1 MAKAKK
7 RYVRNVIEERKRNL
21 LTPEGLDAYR
31 ENPLGWYTSPLMRES
46 FAPGSKKRSDRK
58 GHGTGVKDYMSL
70 EEMSKLPLR
79 SSLAPGKK
87 GPQNTYR
94 IFNGSGGIPVIH
106 SGVIDDR
113 TEEERA
119 AQEAWDER
127 MAEINQ
133 GRDDRLKARKK
144 EQIRRAQDTARGE
157 PTKWAEP
164 SREPTPPAAQEQ
176 NQSAVSNGTRQQ
188 HDAGKKEKKGTG
200 GAQGQTPPKGA
211 NVSTG
216 HSRYGS
222 TPGESGVVVD
232 GAPVAANNTAAR
244 DNVAAAQRESTKV
257 NEINAEQARKD
268 AQSRAYDAD
277 RRREAREIRDRV
289 ARGEEREQY
298 YANREAARKAAAEQA
313 RKERMDQRYKE
324 GKLSSVD
331 DWENLGR
338 GGSNRRN
345 YSAVEGETDAQ
356 KAEREKDVAKRDARI
371 EELRRRAIKMADKTL
386 LKEGETLSWD
396 PKTGARVVTRTV
408 KNAEGKDVTETVGDD
423 ELDKRKIK
431 GYGNEGFSYAK
442 DSFYSNN
449 PAKMRGLENLR
460 KVFEDSHKAGTL
472 TDKQIDAFAAKL
484 DSWDA
489 EAKGN
494 RKRIDAANAEREMR
508 QQLEL
513 RQKYGMTDKDP
524 GTGQYLVSDDDL
536 KAYDEKVRGEVVKKT
551 LGEMATRGPVDTEQ
565 GYREYGKS
573 WQTLME
579 NGINMPQARA
589 DAFKALSPE
598 ARAEYNRQVHEAA
611 SEDERDTVKQNL
623 VLNYLYKKNGITRD
637 DPTMGTVLGHDVAK
651 LNSQAIAEHNDRP
664 GNVSEIAEPASMRDL
679 PDGQMAALAPRPAV
693 PEKPSPTVP
702 DVAGTVPVKPRVAA
716 PVAPTAAPAAAEGQG
731 LADVVRKK
739 KEESQTAYRG
749 GFAAP
754 LRPRHFRG

>member
-1 MAKAKK
+1 MA
-7 RYVRNVIEERKRNL
+7 ERKKTRMQELSHKKLYSIPGIASGVLQTARPVGAL
-21 LTPEGLDAYR
+21 LNGLGTGDWSVPEWAESPDVLDARR
-31 ENPLGWYTSPLMRES
+31 EAE
-46 FAPGSKKRSDRK
+46 AEKEK
-58 GHGTGVKDYMSL
+58 
-70 EEMSKLPLR
+70 
-79 SSLAPGKK
+79 GKK
-87 GPQNTYR
+87 IDKRLKKMLKEQGLIDKDIYDE
-94 IFNGSGGIPVIH
+94 NGDIDFAKVDLVREQMQRGDGDDTTKETQGTAGTPGASGGQVTN
-106 SGVIDDR
+106 G
-113 TEEERA
+113 
-119 AQEAWDER
+119 Q
-127 MAEINQ
+127 
-133 GRDDRLKARKK
+133 K
-144 EQIRRAQDTARGE
+144 QIRNTGDG
-157 PTKWAEP
+157 
-164 SREPTPPAAQEQ
+164 
-176 NQSAVSNGTRQQ
+176 
-188 HDAGKKEKKGTG
+188 AGAGGDEKKGTR
-200 GAQGQTPPKGA
+200 GAQGQPPPKGA
-211 NVSTG
+211 NVSMGRT
-216 HSRYGS
+216 SYGS

-232 GAPVAANNTAAR
+232 GAPVRANDTATR
-244 DNVAAAQRESTKV
+244 DNVSAAQRESTKV

-268 AQSRAYDAD
+268 AQSRAYNAD
-277 RRREAREIRDRV
+277 RERETQDIRARV

-298 YANREAARKAAAEQA
+298 YAKREAARKAAAEQA
-313 RKERMDQRYKE
+313 RKERMDRRYDE

-331 DWENLGR
+331 DWKNLGR
-338 GGSNRRN
+338 KGSNKRD
-345 YSAVEGETDAQ
+345 YSAAKDETADQ
-356 KAEREKDVAKRDARI
+356 RAEREAAIAERNDRI
-371 EELRRRAIKMADKTL
+371 KALSLRAAKMADKTL

-396 PKTGARVVTRTV
+396 DKTGARVV
-408 KNAEGKDVTETVGDD
+408 KDAKGKVVADSD
-423 ELDKRKIK
+423 LDSRRIT
-431 GYGNEGFSYAK
+431 GVGNEGFSYAK

-460 KVFEDSHKAGTL
+460 KVYEKGIADGTL
-472 TDKQIDAFAAKL
+472 TDKQIDAFEAKL

-494 RKRIDAANAEREMR
+494 RTRIDAANAEREMR

-551 LGEMATRGPVDTEQ
+551 LGEMAARGPVDTEQ

-637 DPTMGTVLGHDVAK
+637 DPTKGTVLGHDVAK

-679 PDGQMAALAPRPAV
+679 PDGQMAALAPRSAV

>member
-1 MAKAKK
+1 MAK
-7 RYVRNVIEERKRNL
+7 
-21 LTPEGLDAYR
+21 
-31 ENPLGWYTSPLMRES
+31 
-46 FAPGSKKRSDRK
+46 RSHRK
-58 GHGTGVKDYMSL
+58 GHGTGVRDYTYLGEL
-70 EEMSKLPLR
+70 EKLPTR
-79 SSLAPGKK
+79 ESLAPGKK
-87 GPQNTYR
+87 GPQDTYSVSDYYGTP
-94 IFNGSGGIPVIH
+94 IVSTY
-106 SGVIDDR
+106 DDR
-113 TEEERA
+113 TEVEKA

-127 MAEINQ
+127 MAEINK

-164 SREPTPPAAQEQ
+164 SRESTPPTAQEQEQGQ
-176 NQSAVSNGTRQQ
+176 NQSAVNNGTRQQ
-188 HDAGKKEKKGTG
+188 HDAGKEEKKGTG
-200 GAQGQTPPKGA
+200 GAQGQTPSKGA
-211 NVSTG
+211 NVSMGRT
-216 HSRYGS
+216 SYGS

-232 GAPVAANNTAAR
+232 GAPVRANDTATR
-244 DNVAAAQRESTKV
+244 DNVSAAQRESTKV

-277 RRREAREIRDRV
+277 RRREAQDIRGRV

-331 DWENLGR
+331 DWKNLGR
-338 GGSNRRN
+338 EGSNRRN
-345 YSAVEGETDAQ
+345 YSAVKDETEDQ
-356 KAEREKDVAKRDARI
+356 KAEREKAVADRNNRI
-371 EELRRRAIKMADKTL
+371 KALSLRAAKMADKTL
-386 LKEGETLSWD
+386 LKDGETLSWTD
-396 PKTGARVVTRTV
+396 DGKRVV
-408 KNAEGKDVTETVGDD
+408 KNANGDVVGDAD
-423 ELDKRKIK
+423 LDSRKIK
-431 GYGNEGFSYAK
+431 GVGNEGYSYDK

-460 KVFEDSHKAGTL
+460 KVYEKGLAEGTL
-472 TDKQIDAFAAKL
+472 TDKQIDAFEAKL

-524 GTGQYLVSDDDL
+524 GTGQYLVSDDEL
-536 KAYDEKVRGEVVKKT
+536 KDYDKKVRGEVVKKT

-637 DPTMGTVLGHDVAK
+637 DPTMGTVVGHDVAR

-664 GNVSEIAEPASMRDL
+664 GNVSEIAEPASMQDL
-679 PDGQMAALAPRPAV
+679 PGGQMAALAPRPAA
-693 PEKPSPTVP
+693 PEKLSPTVP
-702 DVAGTVPVKPRVAA
+702 DVAGTEPMKPRVAA
-716 PVAPTAAPAAAEGQG
+716 PVAPTAAPTAAEGQS
-731 LADVVRKK
+731 LADMTRKK
-739 KEESQTAYRG
+739 KEENQTAYRG

>member
-1 MAKAKK
+1 MA
-7 RYVRNVIEERKRNL
+7 ERKKTRMQELSHKKLYSIPGIGSGVFQMARPVGAL
-21 LTPEGLDAYR
+21 LNGL
-31 ENPLGWYTSPLMRES
+31 
-46 FAPGSKKRSDRK
+46 
-58 GHGTGVKDYMSL
+58 GTGNWSVPEWAESPDVL
-70 EEMSKLPLR
+70 EVRKEAEAEKEK
-79 SSLAPGKK
+79 GKK
-87 GPQNTYR
+87 VDKRLKKMLKEQGLIDKDIYDDEGNVDFAKVDLVREQMQRGDGDDTTDDTTKMQ
-94 IFNGSGGIPVIH
+94 GTAGASGASGGQATTGGQVTN
-106 SGVIDDR
+106 G
-113 TEEERA
+113 
-119 AQEAWDER
+119 Q
-127 MAEINQ
+127 
-133 GRDDRLKARKK
+133 K
-144 EQIRRAQDTARGE
+144 QIRNT
-157 PTKWAEP
+157 
-164 SREPTPPAAQEQ
+164 
-176 NQSAVSNGTRQQ
+176 
-188 HDAGKKEKKGTG
+188 GKEEKKGTG
-200 GAQGQTPPKGA
+200 GAQGQTPPRGA
-211 NVSTG
+211 NVTTG

-232 GAPVAANNTAAR
+232 GAPVRANDTATR
-244 DNVAAAQRESTKV
+244 DNVSAAQRESTKV

-277 RRREAREIRDRV
+277 RKRETQDIRGRV

-313 RKERMDQRYKE
+313 YKERMDQRYKE

-331 DWENLGR
+331 DWKNLGR
-338 GGSNRRN
+338 KGSNKRN

-356 KAEREKDVAKRDARI
+356 KAEREKDVATRDARI
-371 EELRRRAIKMADKTL
+371 EELRRRAVKMADKTL

-408 KNAEGKDVTETVGDD
+408 KNAEGKDVTETVDDD

-431 GYGNEGFSYAK
+431 GYGNEGFSYDK

-460 KVFEDSHKAGTL
+460 KVYEKGIADKTL
-472 TDKQIDAFAAKL
+472 TDKQIDAFEAKL

-524 GTGQYLVSDDDL
+524 GTGDYLVSDDEL
-536 KAYDEKVRGEVVKKT
+536 KAYDKKVRGEVVKKT

-623 VLNYLYKKNGITRD
+623 VLNYLYKKNGITRE
-637 DPTMGTVLGHDVAK
+637 DPTMGTVVGHDVAR
-651 LNSQAIAEHNDRP
+651 LNSQAIAEHNDNRSGHDP
-664 GNVSEIAEPASMRDL
+664 EIAEPVSMQDL
-679 PDGQMAALAPRPAV
+679 PGGHMAALAPRPAT
-693 PEKPSPTVP
+693 PEKLSPTVP
-702 DVAGTVPVKPRVAA
+702 DVAGAEPVKPKAAA
-716 PVAPTAAPAAAEGQG
+716 PAAPTAAPTAAESQG
-731 LADVVRKK
+731 LADMVKKK

>member
-1 MAKAKK
+1 MA
-7 RYVRNVIEERKRNL
+7 ERKKTRMQELSHKKLYSIPGIASGVVQMARPVGAL
-21 LTPEGLDAYR
+21 LNGLGTGDWSVPEWAESPDVLDARR
-31 ENPLGWYTSPLMRES
+31 EAE
-46 FAPGSKKRSDRK
+46 AEKEK
-58 GHGTGVKDYMSL
+58 
-70 EEMSKLPLR
+70 
-79 SSLAPGKK
+79 GKK
-87 GPQNTYR
+87 IDKRLKKMLKERGLIDKDIYDE
-94 IFNGSGGIPVIH
+94 NGDIDFAKVDLVREQMQRGDGDDTTDDTKKTQGTAGASGASGGQVTN
-106 SGVIDDR
+106 GQR
-113 TEEERA
+113 
-119 AQEAWDER
+119 
-127 MAEINQ
+127 
-133 GRDDRLKARKK
+133 
-144 EQIRRAQDTARGE
+144 QIRDT
-157 PTKWAEP
+157 
-164 SREPTPPAAQEQ
+164 
-176 NQSAVSNGTRQQ
+176 
-188 HDAGKKEKKGTG
+188 GKKEKKGTE
-200 GAQGQTPPKGA
+200 GAQGQPPPKGA
-211 NVSTG
+211 NVSMGRT
-216 HSRYGS
+216 SYGS

-244 DNVAAAQRESTKV
+244 DNVAAAQRESTRV

-268 AQSRAYDAD
+268 AQSRVYNAD
-277 RRREAREIRDRV
+277 RERETQDIRARV

-313 RKERMDQRYKE
+313 YRERMDRRYDE

-331 DWENLGR
+331 DWKNLGR
-338 GGSNRRN
+338 KGSNKRD
-345 YSAVEGETDAQ
+345 YSAAKDETADQ
-356 KAEREKDVAKRDARI
+356 RAEREAAIAERNDRI
-371 EELRRRAIKMADKTL
+371 KALSLRAAKMADKTL

-396 PKTGARVVTRTV
+396 DKTGARVV
-408 KNAEGKDVTETVGDD
+408 KDAKGNVVADSD
-423 ELDKRKIK
+423 LDSRRIT
-431 GYGNEGFSYAK
+431 GVGNEGFSYAE

-460 KVFEDSHKAGTL
+460 KVYEKGIADGTL
-472 TDKQIDAFAAKL
+472 TDKQIDAFEAKL

-494 RKRIDAANAEREMR
+494 RRRIDAANAEREMR

-513 RQKYGMTDKDP
+513 RQKYGMTDRDP

-637 DPTMGTVLGHDVAK
+637 DPTMGTVVGHDVAR

-664 GNVSEIAEPASMRDL
+664 GNVSEIAEPASMQD
-679 PDGQMAALAPRPAV
+679 PPGGQMAALAPRPAA
-693 PEKPSPTVP
+693 PERLSPTVP
-702 DVAGTVPVKPRVAA
+702 DVAGTEPVNPRAAVPA
-716 PVAPTAAPAAAEGQG
+716 AAPAAAEGQS
-731 LADVVRKK
+731 LADMAKRK
-739 KEESQTAYRG
+739 KEENQTAYRG
-749 GFAAP
+749 GLAAP